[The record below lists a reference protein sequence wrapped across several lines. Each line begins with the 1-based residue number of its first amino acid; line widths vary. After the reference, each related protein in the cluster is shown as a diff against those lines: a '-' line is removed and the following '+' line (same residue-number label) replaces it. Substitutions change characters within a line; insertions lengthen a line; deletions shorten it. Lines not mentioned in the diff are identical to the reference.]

1 MTSPL
6 RLYTTNMYWLNA
18 WSNVKTSVICAPS
31 AVCDFFS
38 DFSTSTSVSVLP
50 RGASGSVTMA
60 TRACLGWLHLAAV
73 LSLDFGSLAVSAPRS
88 PRTSQTIS
96 CVFHL
101 FSRVPLVSWSNIVV
115 CVASLFVVIRTPSG
129 LAFLLLSF
137 VLTKQS
143 WAFFFF
149 SLFIVYKVTR
159 RLQIR
164 KICIT
169 RWVNYMYVWVA
180 IKNKTKSLLLT

>member
-60 TRACLGWLHLAAV
+60 TRACLGGLHLAAI

-115 CVASLFVVIRTPSG
+115 CVASLLWWSG
-129 LAFLLLSF
+129 HHLGWHFCCFPLYWPNKVELL
-137 VLTKQS
+137 
-143 WAFFFF
+143 FFFF
-149 SLFIVYKVTR
+149 IVHC
-159 RLQIR
+159 LQSNQ
-164 KICIT
+164 T
-169 RWVNYMYVWVA
+169 A
-180 IKNKTKSLLLT
+180 PD